1 MVIADPPWWNK
12 YIRRLKVANSKLS
25 YSMMYNEEISLIPL
39 KNLLANNCL
48 VAVWCTNSPSNVS
61 AVKDLIFPKW
71 GVEYLTTWYW
81 LKVTTNF
88 KPICEFGSGCK
99 KQPYER
105 IIFGKVGDVK
115 NFPKSHLVI
124 SVPSALHSHKPPL
137 LDVLGQYMES
147 KNPQTLELFARY
159 LLPNT
164 TSVGFEPLK
173 WQHISLYESLDD
185 DDMDKTDESVKRAI
199 IDHQEF

>member
-25 YSMMYNEEISLIPL
+25 MVH
-39 KNLLANNCL
+39 KF
-48 VAVWCTNSPSNVS
+48 T
-61 AVKDLIFPKW
+61 
-71 GVEYLTTWYW
+71 
-81 LKVTTNF
+81 
-88 KPICEFGSGCK
+88 
-99 KQPYER
+99 KQY
-105 IIFGKVGDVK
+105 
-115 NFPKSHLVI
+115 
-124 SVPSALHSHKPPL
+124 
-137 LDVLGQYMES
+137 VLGQYMES

>member
-25 YSMMYNEEISLIPL
+25 MVH
-39 KNLLANNCL
+39 KF
-48 VAVWCTNSPSNVS
+48 T
-61 AVKDLIFPKW
+61 
-71 GVEYLTTWYW
+71 
-81 LKVTTNF
+81 
-88 KPICEFGSGCK
+88 
-99 KQPYER
+99 KQ
-105 IIFGKVGDVK
+105 
-115 NFPKSHLVI
+115 LI